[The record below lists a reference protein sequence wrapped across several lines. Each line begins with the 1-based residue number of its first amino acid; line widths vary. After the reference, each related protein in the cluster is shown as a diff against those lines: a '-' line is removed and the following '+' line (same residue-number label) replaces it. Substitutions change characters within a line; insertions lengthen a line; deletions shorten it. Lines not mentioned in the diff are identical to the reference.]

1 MTDQA
6 DPKERFTVRV
16 ADYVKYRPSY
26 PADIV
31 RTLAQEYALT
41 PDSVIADVGSGT
53 GLLAELFLQNGNILY
68 GIEPNAGMRTAGE
81 HYLAG
86 YDSFHSVNAA
96 AENTTLPDGSS
107 DFVTAGQAFHWFD
120 RTKSKTEFLRILKPS
135 GIVALVW
142 NERDGSAS
150 PFMAGYEELLNT
162 VETDY
167 NDVSHKRLDD
177 SIFDEFFGVGR
188 WRKWSFDNTQ
198 TLDYDGLLGRLASSS
213 YAPLPDDPRHV
224 TTFDTLRKL
233 FDTHQTDGTIVFVY
247 SATLWCGRPQTS
259 PHT

>member
-1 MTDQA
+1 MTDPS

-31 RTLAQEYALT
+31 RTLSEEYALT

-53 GLLAELFLQNGNILY
+53 GLLAELFLRNGNTLY

-81 HYLAG
+81 QYLAT
-86 YDSFHSVNAA
+86 YDGFHSVDGT
-96 AENTTLPDGSS
+96 AEETTLPGGGI

-120 RTKSKTEFLRILKPS
+120 RTRSKAEFLRILKPS

-177 SIFDEFFGVGR
+177 SIFDAFFGAGN

-198 TLDYDGLLGRLASSS
+198 RLDYDGLRGRLASSS
-213 YAPLPDDPRHV
+213 YAPLPGDPRHDA
-224 TTFDTLRKL
+224 TFDTLRQL
-233 FDTHQTDGTIVFVY
+233 FDTHQTEGTIVFVY
-247 SATLWCGRPQTS
+247 RATLWCGRPQNT